1 MKSSDGPLDNQTWSK
16 SSLPQQKLPKS
27 LYSHICTLANGS
39 QSSTIFQVW
48 LFSGPEFFTLA
59 ILCMIV
65 KLGIGTMY
73 SGYHLWGYTRGS
85 QYHTTQSHICI
96 SVYSSTPPSQLSDA
110 CILWWVALNQ
120 KWSPYLKWSQS
131 ASQMSPHSSR
141 NAFTPYK
148 KEKQPNRIIWRL
160 FNLVFKNNFSEK
172 QDPLMNF
179 LKSMI

>member
-27 LYSHICTLANGS
+27 LYSHNCTLANGS

-65 KLGIGTMY
+65 KLGIGSMY

-96 SVYSSTPPSQLSDA
+96 SVYSSTPEVSSVMPASFGELYWTRNDPRTWNDPKALPKWFHIVQGMHLHFIKKKNSQ
-110 CILWWVALNQ
+110 I
-120 KWSPYLKWSQS
+120 
-131 ASQMSPHSSR
+131 
-141 NAFTPYK
+141 
-148 KEKQPNRIIWRL
+148 E
-160 FNLVFKNNFSEK
+160 
-172 QDPLMNF
+172 
-179 LKSMI
+179 